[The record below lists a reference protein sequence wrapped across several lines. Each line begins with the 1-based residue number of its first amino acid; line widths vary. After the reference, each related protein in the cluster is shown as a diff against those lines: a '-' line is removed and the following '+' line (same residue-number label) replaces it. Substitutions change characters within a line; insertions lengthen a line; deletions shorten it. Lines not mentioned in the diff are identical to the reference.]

1 VIFLKKLP
9 FILLGIVSA
18 SPNSQTGGL
27 PLLAI
32 RDCLFKYSQ
41 LPSTSGGHFLHP
53 QNVDALCR
61 SDRDQYNMNLSFSS
75 RALLHAVSYLVS

>member
-1 VIFLKKLP
+1 VIVFKKLP
-9 FILLGIVSA
+9 FLLLGIVSA

-61 SDRDQYNMNLSFSS
+61 SDKEKYNMNLSFSHM
-75 RALLHAVSYLVS
+75 AVLHAVSYLVS